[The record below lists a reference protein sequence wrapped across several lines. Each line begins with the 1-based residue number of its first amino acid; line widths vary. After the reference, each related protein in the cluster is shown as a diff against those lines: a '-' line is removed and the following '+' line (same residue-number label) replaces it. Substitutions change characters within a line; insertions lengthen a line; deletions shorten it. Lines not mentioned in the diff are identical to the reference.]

1 MYLVKIS
8 QKKLAKL
15 QILPF
20 NPVCLYYVV
29 CFERENIV
37 FSRRRNL
44 IGYKNF
50 SEGALPLVSCLF
62 TISAVCLQLLP
73 LLLLLAG
80 KFKLLVVAS

>member
-1 MYLVKIS
+1 ML
-8 QKKLAKL
+8 
-15 QILPF
+15 
-20 NPVCLYYVV
+20 

-62 TISAVCLQLLP
+62 TISAVCLLLV
-73 LLLLLAG
+73 LLAG
-80 KFKLLVVAS
+80 KFKLLVVVTS